1 MIGFSISLSLLT
13 AFLFGLAPSWQSA
26 RPDII
31 PELKGSSTRSG
42 STGLGM
48 RKVLIVFQ
56 IALSVV
62 ILFGAGLLTRTLS
75 KLKTIDLGFD
85 PARVI
90 ALAVDPAMN
99 GHRPAEAD
107 RIFDEILN
115 RLGAQPGIRA
125 ASLAVV
131 SPLSGGMISFGID
144 VPGYSKKGTD
154 RQANFNMIS
163 PDYFK
168 TLNQTLLAGRDF
180 DLHDSKNAPKV
191 AIVNEVFAEQFMS
204 GQNPIGR
211 RFKLEGGDR
220 EIIGIVKNARYQT
233 LREQLGPLVYLP
245 VAQMQNSG
253 YTLLVRTNLRR
264 QQAIAEIEHIIH
276 SVDSKLPIYDIQEL
290 QDQIDQTMS
299 SERVLSFL
307 STLFS
312 ALATILC
319 SLGIYGLIAY
329 AVSRRTREIGIRFAI
344 GAQQADVARLFL
356 RESIFL
362 VLLGVAA
369 GIPLA
374 LVSTRALKSLL
385 FGVAATD
392 VSALTWTIAIFLMT
406 GVLASLL
413 PVLKAARIEPLEALR
428 YE

>member
-1 MIGFSISLSLLT
+1 
-13 AFLFGLAPSWQSA
+13 
-26 RPDII
+26 
-31 PELKGSSTRSG
+31 
-42 STGLGM
+42 
-48 RKVLIVFQ
+48 
-56 IALSVV
+56 
-62 ILFGAGLLTRTLS
+62 
-75 KLKTIDLGFD
+75 
-85 PARVI
+85 
-90 ALAVDPAMN
+90 
-99 GHRPAEAD
+99 
-107 RIFDEILN
+107 
-115 RLGAQPGIRA
+115 
-125 ASLAVV
+125 
-131 SPLSGGMISFGID
+131 
-144 VPGYSKKGTD
+144 
-154 RQANFNMIS
+154 
-163 PDYFK
+163 
-168 TLNQTLLAGRDF
+168 
-180 DLHDSKNAPKV
+180 
-191 AIVNEVFAEQFMS
+191 
-204 GQNPIGR
+204 
-211 RFKLEGGDR
+211 
-220 EIIGIVKNARYQT
+220 
-233 LREQLGPLVYLP
+233 LVYLP

-253 YTLLVRTNLRR
+253 YTLLVRTDLRR
-264 QQAIAEIEHIIH
+264 QQAIAEIEHVIH